1 MVDIIP
7 NTALCNICMEPH
19 EDPICLCSDPTHLFC
34 RNCVKEYITN
44 KIDSAY
50 MGMLLV
56 TQNLIIYYINYYFS
70 IFFYILFI
78 SKILI
83 LFHFSHVSITFLIKP
98 YKLNETVQF
107 TIEAVQKYTHL
118 FWAPPSNINF
128 NNLNTS
134 SCFDH
139 KLFQSNSSNKL
150 EFNNIS
156 YPNFNDNL
164 YASIT
169 LDLYPTNKQHCILQG
184 WFLVIIKMYNITI
197 KLLKSNLFFS
207 KIQKLKRLIQ
217 LEKQYKPDFDRLIL
231 ISYAFF
237 SAS

>member
-1 MVDIIP
+1 M
-7 NTALCNICMEPH
+7 
-19 EDPICLCSDPTHLFC
+19 
-34 RNCVKEYITN
+34 
-44 KIDSAY
+44 
-50 MGMLLV
+50 
-56 TQNLIIYYINYYFS
+56 
-70 IFFYILFI
+70 
-78 SKILI
+78 
-83 LFHFSHVSITFLIKP
+83 
-98 YKLNETVQF
+98 NETVQF

-197 KLLKSNLFFS
+197 KLLKSNLFSS

-217 LEKQYKPDFDRLIL
+217 LEKQYKPDFDRLSAQIKAANKKYDKYMKLGNDYECDDL
-231 ISYAFF
+231 IYSINSKSIKLNDLNQKLTSIKKEKKDLTDLINNFTSYTNVRTNY
-237 SAS
+237 